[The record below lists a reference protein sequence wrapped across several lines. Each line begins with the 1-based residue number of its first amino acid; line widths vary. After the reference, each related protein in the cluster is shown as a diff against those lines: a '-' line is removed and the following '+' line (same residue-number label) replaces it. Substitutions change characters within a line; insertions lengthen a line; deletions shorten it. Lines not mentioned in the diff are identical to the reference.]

1 MAASIRRV
9 RALARRP
16 SGETDL
22 VSSTTVEDTKL
33 VSSWLGDWLV
43 RRVPREV
50 VTLRLGRQRLV
61 YLLGPEANALIF
73 GHDEWFRVR
82 EAFAALEVVD
92 GPTSVVL
99 SDGEDHTR
107 RRGLI
112 RPALA
117 PRRVDG
123 YVEAMVASADEALQS
138 VVAGE
143 AFDAYAA
150 FRGAIR
156 RSTLR
161 ALFGPRPAA
170 RADEIGELMQPLL
183 DLADRLPQTLTWHQ
197 RLRSPAW
204 RRGLAAR
211 ERLDVYLD
219 MMIAR
224 ERAREVDV
232 SGEEPQ
238 TLLATLVHGRD
249 GSGSGLSHQEV
260 RDQAVTMIAA
270 GYETTGSAMGWIV
283 YLLGQHTQWQS
294 RARQEVADVLGTRA
308 PGPTDL
314 RRLPLLGAIVTESLR
329 LYPPAMIS
337 ARYVTTAFDHR
348 GHQVRAGDLLIY
360 SPYATHRDPAVYDR
374 PEEFD
379 PQRWEGVRRPPHEFL
394 PFGGGQHR
402 CLGSGMATT
411 ELTVMLARLLARG
424 PFTLTAPP
432 RTSRGYAAMRPHP
445 GVTITLDAE
454 GDVEAVR

>member
-1 MAASIRRV
+1 MAASIRRC
-9 RALARRP
+9 RAVARRSSVEP
-16 SGETDL
+16 DE

-33 VSSWLGDWLV
+33 VSSRLGDWLV

-50 VTLRLGRQRLV
+50 VTLRMGRQRLV

-99 SDGEDHTR
+99 SDGDEHAR

-117 PRRVDG
+117 PRRIDG
-123 YVEAMVASADEALQS
+123 YLETMASSADEALDS
-138 VVAGE
+138 VATGE
-143 AFDAYAA
+143 PFDAYAT

-161 ALFGPRPAA
+161 ALFGPGPAA
-170 RADEIGELMQPLL
+170 RADELGELMQPLL
-183 DLADRLPQTLTWHQ
+183 DLADRLPQTLTWHR

-211 ERLDVYLD
+211 DRLDVHLYA
-219 MMIAR
+219 MIAR
-224 ERAREVDV
+224 EQSREVDL
-232 SGEEPQ
+232 SDEEPQ

-249 GSGSGLSHQEV
+249 GSGSGLSRQEV

-270 GYETTGSAMGWIV
+270 GYETTGSAMGWII
-283 YLLGQHTQWQS
+283 YLLGQHPQWQA
-294 RARQEVADVLGTRA
+294 RARREVAEVLGTRA
-308 PGPTDL
+308 PGPVDL
-314 RRLPLLGAIVTESLR
+314 RRLPLLGAIVTEALR

-337 ARYVTTAFDHR
+337 ARYVTTAFEHR

-360 SPYATHRDPAVYDR
+360 SPYATHRAPAVYDR

-379 PQRWEGVRRPPHEFL
+379 PERWDGVRRPPHEFL
-394 PFGGGQHR
+394 PFGGGLHR

-424 PFTLTAPP
+424 SFTLTAPP
-432 RTSRGYAAMRPHP
+432 HTSRGYAAMRPHP
-445 GVTITLDAE
+445 GVVIRLDVA
-454 GDVEAVR
+454 